1 MEQRTTEER
10 PPLYSQQALL
20 GYRRYLEVERHLSA
34 YTVRNY
40 LHDLQG
46 YLDFLEQEGVESQ
59 DDIDH
64 NLLRRFLAMLA
75 ERKTV
80 RASIARRLSAL
91 RSFYSYLNRE
101 KLIDSD
107 PMKTAISPKL
117 EQRLPS
123 FLTQEEARRL
133 VEAPDLSTPHGL
145 RDRAFLELLY
155 ASGLRVSEL
164 VGLDMSDINLE
175 TKEARVLGKGSKE
188 RMVLMGEPAALAVKA
203 YLDRGRLQLAGMV
216 KSSALFINRYG
227 KRMSQRFVQML
238 VSDYGKR
245 VGIAKKVHP
254 HLLRHTFATHLLD
267 GGADL
272 RVVQELLGHTNL
284 ATTQVYTHVSQSRA
298 RQVYL
303 SAHPMAKQGESKS

>member
-1 MEQRTTEER
+1 MTNNWEVAM
-10 PPLYSQQALL
+10 SS
-20 GYRRYLEVERHLSA
+20 YRRHLEAERHLSN

-40 LHDLQG
+40 CQDLRS
-46 YLDFLEQEGVESQ
+46 YLNFLSQEGVASLA
-59 DDIDH
+59 DVDR
-64 NLLRRFLAMLA
+64 NLLRRFLGVLA
-75 ERKTV
+75 SQNIA

-107 PMKTAISPKL
+107 PMKAAISPKL
-117 EQRLPS
+117 QQRLPS
-123 FLTQEEARRL
+123 FLTQDEARRL
-133 VEAPDLSTPHGL
+133 VEAPDLSTPRGL

-164 VGLDMSDINLE
+164 VYLDVSHVSIT
-175 TKEARVLGKGSKE
+175 TKEIRVWGKGSKE
-188 RMVLMGEPAALAVKA
+188 RIVLMGEPAVQAIEI
-203 YLDRGRLQLAGMV
+203 YLDKGRPRLAGQGRG
-216 KSSALFINRYG
+216 SALFLNRYG
-227 KRMSQRFVQML
+227 KRLSQRKVQLL
-238 VSDYGKR
+238 VAEYGRK
-245 VGIAKKVHP
+245 VGITKKVHP

-272 RVVQELLGHTNL
+272 RVVQELLGHSNL

-303 SAHPMAKQGESKS
+303 AAHPMAQKPEK